1 MREWYQRRTQKGMGR
16 TEKTVH
22 TGAAKNPRLLKACN
36 ITLEKGDMCEFFF
49 ISNVDEIV
57 PKLFYNTKKDNFLR
71 QRNILTYYF
80 SVVGLQG
87 LPKKGNLESY
97 CNRVNCFTHLF
108 DKCRIFF
115 NGVANY
121 NQVCPCFTVQVGLFG
136 VSDATTHN

>member
-1 MREWYQRRTQKGMGR
+1 MKEWYQRRTQKGMGR

-36 ITLEKGDMCEFFF
+36 ITLENGDMCEFFF

-80 SVVGLQG
+80 GLSAQKVWQKRG
-87 LPKKGNLESY
+87 
-97 CNRVNCFTHLF
+97 T
-108 DKCRIFF
+108 
-115 NGVANY
+115 
-121 NQVCPCFTVQVGLFG
+121 
-136 VSDATTHN
+136 